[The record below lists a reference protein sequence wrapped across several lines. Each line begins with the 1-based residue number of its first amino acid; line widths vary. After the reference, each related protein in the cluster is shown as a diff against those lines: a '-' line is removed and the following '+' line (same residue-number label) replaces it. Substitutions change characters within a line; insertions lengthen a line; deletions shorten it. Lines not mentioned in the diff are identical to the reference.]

1 MAYSVLISGRTT
13 LTQADRLYDLYI
25 VVPQDE
31 QGIALML
38 YEDDY
43 DDITVHCLGKNHG
56 RSPWLSLVYDLR
68 SVSRG

>member
-1 MAYSVLISGRTT
+1 MT
-13 LTQADRLYDLYI
+13 LTQSDCLCDLY
-25 VVPQDE
+25 VVVLRAE

-43 DDITVHCLGKNHG
+43 DDITVHCLGKNHE